1 MLSLRL
7 NALHRSR
14 TEMDS
19 KVLLITGGAKRI
31 GAEIAKK
38 FHDEGF
44 NVILSFQSSS
54 AEATEVASKL
64 NKLRKNSAVARKIN
78 LAELETIDLFFREC
92 QETFGPLTCLIN
104 NASVF
109 APTDLKNI
117 SATEI
122 KRTFDINLIAPI
134 LLSKNMAFQKEK
146 SSIINIL
153 DIFAVKPLTDYFS
166 YTISKA
172 GLRMATKAL
181 AKELGPNIR
190 VNGVSPGI
198 IIWPEDDINKEF
210 MSADI
215 VRRLTAEKKGRA
227 LRHRKCMLFLSRS
240 RALHH
245 WGNSH
250 RGWRTKSQLVLLRL
264 LNTYVR
270 SVTLTRKMNLID
282 KFI

>member
-1 MLSLRL
+1 MKPKAWTDQSWGLSLRL

-14 TEMDS
+14 SEMDS

-44 NVILSFQSSS
+44 KVILSFQSSS

-64 NKLRKNSAVARKIN
+64 NKLRKNSAVAKKIN

-122 KRTFDINLIAPI
+122 KR
-134 LLSKNMAFQKEK
+134 LS
-146 SSIINIL
+146 I
-153 DIFAVKPLTDYFS
+153 
-166 YTISKA
+166 
-172 GLRMATKAL
+172 
-181 AKELGPNIR
+181 
-190 VNGVSPGI
+190 
-198 IIWPEDDINKEF
+198 
-210 MSADI
+210 
-215 VRRLTAEKKGRA
+215 
-227 LRHRKCMLFLSRS
+227 
-240 RALHH
+240 
-245 WGNSH
+245 
-250 RGWRTKSQLVLLRL
+250 
-264 LNTYVR
+264 
-270 SVTLTRKMNLID
+270 
-282 KFI
+282 

>member
-1 MLSLRL
+1 M
-7 NALHRSR
+7 HRSR
-14 TEMDS
+14 SEMDS

-54 AEATEVASKL
+54 EEATEFASKL
-64 NKLRKNSAVARKIN
+64 NKLRKNSAVAKKIN
-78 LAELETIDLFFREC
+78 LAELDTLDLFFREC

-134 LLSKNMAFQKEK
+134 LLSKSMASQKEK

-153 DIFAVKPLTDYFS
+153 DIFCLL
-166 YTISKA
+166 YT
-172 GLRMATKAL
+172 
-181 AKELGPNIR
+181 
-190 VNGVSPGI
+190 SPS
-198 IIWPEDDINKEF
+198 PRD
-210 MSADI
+210 
-215 VRRLTAEKKGRA
+215 
-227 LRHRKCMLFLSRS
+227 
-240 RALHH
+240 
-245 WGNSH
+245 
-250 RGWRTKSQLVLLRL
+250 
-264 LNTYVR
+264 
-270 SVTLTRKMNLID
+270 
-282 KFI
+282 

>member
-1 MLSLRL
+1 M
-7 NALHRSR
+7 HRSKP
-14 TEMDS
+14 EMNS

-54 AEATEVASKL
+54 AEATEVAIRL
-64 NKLRKNSAVARKIN
+64 NKLRKNSAVAKKIN
-78 LAELETIDLFFREC
+78 LAELDTLDLFFREC

-134 LLSKNMAFQKEK
+134 LLAKNMAFQKEK

-166 YTISKA
+166 YTVSKA
-172 GLRMATKAL
+172 GLSMATRAL

-215 VRRLTAEKKGRA
+215 VRRLPLKKKGEPSDIA
-227 LRHRKCMLFLSRS
+227 SACYFL
-240 RALHH
+240 AEAAPFIT
-245 WGNSH
+245 GEI
-250 RGWRTKSQLVLLRL
+250 
-264 LNTYVR
+264 
-270 SVTLTRKMNLID
+270 VTVDGGQSLS
-282 KFI
+282 